1 MVLGSMVLLLSGA
14 AWVGFCYIAQKKI
27 DLYIKNRQ
35 ENVDHDDWTLQKDDD
50 AGASARLSSDDH
62 ILIDDCMSS
71 AVDHSRND
79 FYCDLSNE
87 YQQNMFGMGR
97 DLE

>member
-1 MVLGSMVLLLSGA
+1 MVEFVLGAVF
-14 AWVGFCYIAQKKI
+14 VVFYVF
-27 DLYIKNRQ
+27 LYIKSRQ
-35 ENVDHDDWTLQKDDD
+35 KNVDNDQYYQDNDFKLQKNDND
-50 AGASARLSSDDH
+50 AGAYVRLTSDDH

-87 YQQNMFGMGR
+87 YQQNMLGMGR

>member
-1 MVLGSMVLLLSGA
+1 MVEFVLGAVF
-14 AWVGFCYIAQKKI
+14 VVFYVF
-27 DLYIKNRQ
+27 LYIKSRQ
-35 ENVDHDDWTLQKDDD
+35 KNVDNDQYYQDNDFKLQKNDND
-50 AGASARLSSDDH
+50 AGAYVRLTSDDH